1 MQLPVAY
8 TLSESMLHDVM
19 KLHNSRFS
27 EETFHICTYKVQIPV
42 VELLFFSSNT
52 PILKKWIMLP
62 QNVLHINHSTWTM
75 KLITH
80 FNLVI
85 RSGMHTTL
93 PTNTHTHTHT
103 HTHTQHAFM
112 EWNRGKSVIVIVENS
127 HQTQALNV
135 PHLGYLPHSKQLL
148 HVLKHTEWWVKWSL
162 KDLPHTWGQ
171 ILHRAVSVPW
181 GLHL

>member
-1 MQLPVAY
+1 
-8 TLSESMLHDVM
+8 
-19 KLHNSRFS
+19 
-27 EETFHICTYKVQIPV
+27 
-42 VELLFFSSNT
+42 
-52 PILKKWIMLP
+52 MLP

-112 EWNRGKSVIVIVENS
+112 E
-127 HQTQALNV
+127 
-135 PHLGYLPHSKQLL
+135 
-148 HVLKHTEWWVKWSL
+148 
-162 KDLPHTWGQ
+162 
-171 ILHRAVSVPW
+171 
-181 GLHL
+181 